1 MNPINIQ
8 KMAASF
14 GLFSFGFLCIG
25 SILMGATVLTGV
37 IRGTV
42 GSVLFT
48 LVVWLSGILLLQEDD
63 DGDMVEGEDSQEDI
77 DKGTQLDQSA

>member
-42 GSVLFT
+42 GAVLFT